1 MKFLRSLLFTPGDSG
16 RKLQKAAQ
24 SNADGVVID
33 LEDAIAPSALPSA
46 QQQTVQ
52 ALQSIDFGD
61 TQRLVRINA
70 HSLQAAL
77 ADIDAIIPG
86 KPDGIVVPKVES
98 PEILQQLADKL
109 PEETALFAL
118 IETAAGFLNL
128 PQIVNGP
135 DKLEGLIVGGEDLR
149 ASLGAKSTPS
159 QHELLYARGALVMA
173 AAARQ
178 LQAIDTVYTAWR
190 DAEGLAAEAKRV
202 SELGF
207 TGKLAI
213 HPVQLQPIHEAF
225 SPNAEEIEWA
235 TDVAQESERLKEQG
249 IGVFSYGGHMIDEAH
264 VKLAQ
269 RILAMGKK
277 D

>member
-109 PEETALFAL
+109 PADTALFAL
-118 IETAAGFLNL
+118 IETC
-128 PQIVNGP
+128 
-135 DKLEGLIVGGEDLR
+135 
-149 ASLGAKSTPS
+149 
-159 QHELLYARGALVMA
+159 LLYTSPSPRDK
-173 AAARQ
+173 RQ
-178 LQAIDTVYTAWR
+178 SRMPSSA
-190 DAEGLAAEAKRV
+190 
-202 SELGF
+202 
-207 TGKLAI
+207 
-213 HPVQLQPIHEAF
+213 
-225 SPNAEEIEWA
+225 
-235 TDVAQESERLKEQG
+235 
-249 IGVFSYGGHMIDEAH
+249 
-264 VKLAQ
+264 
-269 RILAMGKK
+269 
-277 D
+277 

>member
-1 MKFLRSLLFTPGDSG
+1 M
-16 RKLQKAAQ
+16 
-24 SNADGVVID
+24 
-33 LEDAIAPSALPSA
+33 
-46 QQQTVQ
+46 
-52 ALQSIDFGD
+52 
-61 TQRLVRINA
+61 
-70 HSLQAAL
+70 
-77 ADIDAIIPG
+77 
-86 KPDGIVVPKVES
+86 
-98 PEILQQLADKL
+98 
-109 PEETALFAL
+109 
-118 IETAAGFLNL
+118 
-128 PQIVNGP
+128 
-135 DKLEGLIVGGEDLR
+135 
-149 ASLGAKSTPS
+149 
-159 QHELLYARGALVMA
+159 
-173 AAARQ
+173 
-178 LQAIDTVYTAWR
+178 YTAWR

-225 SPNAEEIEWA
+225 SPTAEEIEWA